1 MDKIIVL
8 AIQLAVAVA
17 AFALGKYVFPNIPKS
32 VSKKIAGTVRLGGTV
47 RDMGA

>member
-1 MDKIIVL
+1 MDNIIVL

-32 VSKKIAGTVRLGGTV
+32 VSENCRNCQAGRNSS
-47 RDMGA
+47 